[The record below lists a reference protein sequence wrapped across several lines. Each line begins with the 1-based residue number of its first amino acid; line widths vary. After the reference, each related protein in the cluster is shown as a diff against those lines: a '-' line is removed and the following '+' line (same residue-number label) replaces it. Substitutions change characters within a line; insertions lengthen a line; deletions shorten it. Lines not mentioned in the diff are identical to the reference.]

1 MTPAGHHRSVARGF
15 AAYQAT
21 DDALFD
27 LFAKLRS
34 DRLIP

>member
-1 MTPAGHHRSVARGF
+1 LIGGAWF